1 VPSPSLRHWSAAVDP
16 SAQIVAAR
24 GSFLAHTYIATVEV
38 GGAVVGSAVGTA
50 VGGFVGSDVGTAVG
64 GFVGPVVGTAVGG
77 FVGSDVV
84 GAGGGGGGETRQP
97 LVVSNT
103 ADTGLEKWLPP
114 SCSMTQ
120 KNAGKSR
127 SRKRRCHE
135 LVSRYCSKEII
146 KEIRKNL
153 PPPLQANSPLLY
165 VLISSIT

>member
-1 VPSPSLRHWSAAVDP
+1 MQMYLS
-16 SAQIVAAR
+16 IVAA
-24 GSFLAHTYIATVEV
+24 GVGAGVGAEV
-38 GGAVVGSAVGTA
+38 GTFVGTEVGFPGGAVVGSAVGTA

-84 GAGGGGGGETRQP
+84 GAGGGCGARQP

-127 SRKRRCHE
+127 KRRCRE
-135 LVSRYCSKEII
+135 LVSRYRSKEII
-146 KEIRKNL
+146 KELRNNL

-165 VLISSIT
+165 VLIWSITCAA

>member
-1 VPSPSLRHWSAAVDP
+1 
-16 SAQIVAAR
+16 
-24 GSFLAHTYIATVEV
+24 
-38 GGAVVGSAVGTA
+38 VVGSAVGTA

-120 KNAGKSR
+120 KNA
-127 SRKRRCHE
+127 
-135 LVSRYCSKEII
+135 
-146 KEIRKNL
+146 
-153 PPPLQANSPLLY
+153 PPLQANSPLLY